1 VLQYLRRKI
10 RRNPHL
16 RERLLPLWIQLH
28 HLHWQLRN
36 VITRRR
42 PISFNAG
49 DYVIKLH
56 CDGQI
61 PEALYFGFEAIERD
75 FVATYLRSNMCVVD
89 VGANVGLYTVMA
101 SVLVGPSGVVHA
113 FEPSAMTHQLLIR
126 NLELNG
132 CQNVIPNKL
141 ALSNSNERMVLRAD
155 PLDPSYDA
163 HRFVETINSVD
174 QLLDTDE
181 VVKCLTLDEYALNIE
196 NIDFM
201 KIDVEGAELMVLKGA
216 AATLAKVDEMTL
228 MLECSTNEDEVAE
241 FLIGYGY
248 NFFVWDVSN
257 RVLKP
262 SSFEEAIRIGN
273 GNVFAR
279 RKPWKT

>member
-1 VLQYLRRKI
+1 VFQYLRRKI
-10 RRNPHL
+10 RQNPHL

-61 PEALYFGFEAIERD
+61 PEALYFGFEAVERD
-75 FVATYLRSNMCVVD
+75 FVAAYLRPGMCIVD

-113 FEPSAMTHQLLIR
+113 FEPSAMTHQLLLR

-132 CQNVIPNKL
+132 CKNVIPNKL

-163 HRFVETINSVD
+163 HRFVEPINSVD
-174 QLLDTDE
+174 QLLDMDE

-241 FLIGYGY
+241 LLIGYGY
-248 NFFVWDVSN
+248 SFFVWDVSN

-262 SSFEEAIRIGN
+262 SSFEEAIKIGN